1 MTTPSSPV
9 GQEMSERDAR
19 SFLAS
24 KDNGVLS
31 LGVEN
36 DGYGFPIA
44 YSFDPAADHVVLGF
58 VARPDSKK
66 RAFAD
71 STDTATFTVY
81 DFDDVDAWRSVIVEG
96 TVSRTDDEDDSKRV
110 PDIFYEREDDGD
122 EFVNLDSFERTWYE
136 LDIDSISGRQSDSEA

>member
-19 SFLAS
+19 AFLAS

-44 YSFDPAADHVVLGF
+44 YSFDPADDHVVLGF

-71 STDTATFTVY
+71 GTETATFTVY

-96 TVSRTDDEDDSKRV
+96 TVSRTDDDGSNRV
-110 PDIFYEREDDGD
+110 PDIFYERENDA
-122 EFVNLDSFERTWYE
+122 EVVNLDSFERTWYE
-136 LDIDSISGRQSDSEA
+136 LAIESIPGRQSGPGD